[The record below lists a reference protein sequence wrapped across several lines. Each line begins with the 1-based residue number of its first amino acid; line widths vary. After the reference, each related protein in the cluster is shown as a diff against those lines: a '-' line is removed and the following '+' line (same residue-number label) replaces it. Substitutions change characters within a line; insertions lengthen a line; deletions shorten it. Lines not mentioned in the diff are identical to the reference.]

1 MPARGEG
8 VRWMKANRLLG
19 AALLLCASVSAWAAE
34 QPPAMTAAPAWV
46 QEEPLPTTAGAAGGL
61 RYELVSDQVDL
72 NGPRPL
78 WYRRISYTVL
88 RDNALGDAGQISLY
102 YQPEYQSLALNH
114 LEVWRDG
121 QRLDLRRRAH
131 YAQLRREGDLEQ
143 GLLDGALTLNISLPD
158 LRVGDRIDY
167 GYTVSGSNPVFGRGY
182 FDSYTAR
189 YDVPLGARRLRV
201 RYPAGMPLNWK
212 VSTEGFR
219 SARQRVGDMEELRL
233 DADALGAVREEK
245 DTPSGHDTYGRIE
258 LSTAANWREVA
269 DWAARLYP
277 AGFKDPAVARA
288 MAAQLKL
295 DRADPQGSMQ
305 RAIAFVQGDIRYLGL
320 EMGVNSH
327 APHAPE
333 ETLRNRYG
341 DCKDKATLLVALLG
355 LAGVQAEPV
364 LVDSSPGNNLAARL
378 PSPLAFDH
386 VVVHARTQG
395 RDFWI
400 DATRDREYGTFDAR
414 SPLPFGQ
421 GLPVRAGQ
429 ATLVDIPYPGAV
441 TPEVVVEEDVDIAMA
456 RPRRQAKFTVTTDY
470 LQGRGDD
477 AREMFESQGAEALG
491 DQYLDYMRRFYSQL
505 QLDGL
510 PTVDE
515 ADPAR
520 LRIGETY
527 RLDWHPRE
535 NDVVGFPLFQLQ
547 DWMKELPRTAR
558 RTPLALGGPR
568 LATQTVRVRSDA
580 GIWVRPS
587 REVVENPW
595 FRFTRRVDMQDGE
608 LVIEGEWERRALWIP
623 PEGVRRAAHDMARAR
638 ELLFFEH
645 DFRPNPMRS
654 IGLAPWLYAAAG
666 MGVTLLLLGVA
677 GWSAWRGG
685 LGGMLYMPYRTARR
699 LFEVPRLR
707 TLAWIALGASYV
719 LALSLYRSGGVVGL
733 LQQVV
738 WALLQWGVAWGVFW
752 GVLRVVGVRLSF
764 GRLGTALAAGMVP
777 QLPLLAGI
785 VVATLGSVAWF
796 NAMAAATPAAWPGMF
811 VASVLGIAGLA
822 WTVVSTTASVAAASG
837 ASRLRVLLAWGLTLA
852 LGLFVAGVA
861 VFVLLV
867 ARASG

>member
-1 MPARGEG
+1 MGWNKG
-8 VRWMKANRLLG
+8 KGLLA
-19 AALLLCASVSAWAAE
+19 AALLWCAAVPGWAAE
-34 QPPAMTAAPAWV
+34 QPPAMAATPAWV
-46 QEEPLPTTAGAAGGL
+46 QDEPLPAAAGASGGL

-72 NGPRPL
+72 SGAQPL
-78 WYRRISYTVL
+78 WYRRVSYTVL

-102 YQPEYQSLALNH
+102 YQPDYQHLALNH

-121 QRLDLRRRAH
+121 QRMDLRRRAH
-131 YAQLRREGDLEQ
+131 YAQLRRESDLEQ

-167 GYTVSGSNPVFGRGY
+167 AYTVTGSNPVFGRGY
-182 FDSYTAR
+182 YDSYTAR

-219 SARQRVGDMEELRL
+219 ASRQRVGTMEELHL
-233 DADALGAVREEK
+233 EADSLAAVRAEK
-245 DTPSGHDTYGRIE
+245 DTPPGHDTYGRIE
-258 LSTAANWREVA
+258 LSTAPHWRAVA
-269 DWAARLYP
+269 DWAAALYP
-277 AGFKDPAVARA
+277 HGFQDPAVARA
-288 MAAQLKL
+288 MAVQLKL

-327 APHAPE
+327 APHTPE

-355 LAGVQAEPV
+355 LAGVAAEPV
-364 LVDSSPGNNLAARL
+364 LVDSSPGNQLSARL

-386 VVVHARTQG
+386 VVVRARTQG
-395 RDFWI
+395 REFWI

-421 GLPVRAGQ
+421 GLPVRVGQ
-429 ATLVDIPYPGAV
+429 AALVDIPYPQATV
-441 TPEVVVEEDVDIAMA
+441 AEVAVEEDVDIAMA
-456 RPRRQAKFTVTTDY
+456 KPRRLARFSVVTDY
-470 LQGRGDD
+470 LHGRGDG

-491 DQYLDYMRRFYSQL
+491 DQYLEYMQRFYSQL

-520 LRIGETY
+520 LRIAETY

-580 GIWVRPS
+580 GIWVKPQRD
-587 REVVENPW
+587 VVENPW
-595 FRFTRRVDMQDGE
+595 FRFSRRIDVQDGE
-608 LVIEGEWERRALWIP
+608 LVIEGEWERRALSIP
-623 PEGVRRAAHDMARAR
+623 PDGVRRAANDMARAR

-645 DFRPNPMRS
+645 NFRPDPLRS
-654 IGLAPWLYAAAG
+654 IGVAAWLYALAG
-666 MGVTLLLLGVA
+666 LGVTLLLLGAA

-685 LGGMLYMPYRTARR
+685 LGGMLYTPYRTARR
-699 LFEVPRLR
+699 VFEAPRLR
-707 TLAWIALGASYV
+707 TLAWVAFGVSYLLV
-719 LALSLYRSGGVVGL
+719 LSLYREGGTGAML
-733 LQQVV
+733 KQVA
-738 WALLQWGVAWGVFW
+738 WALLQWTVGWSVFW
-752 GVLRVVGVRLSF
+752 GVLRLVGVRLSF
-764 GRLGTALAAGMVP
+764 GRLATALAAGMVP
-777 QLPLLAGI
+777 QLPLLAGA
-785 VVATLGSVAWF
+785 VVATLGSVAWMTS
-796 NAMAAATPAAWPGMF
+796 AGSAPPAAWPGIFVTGLLGTVAMVWT
-811 VASVLGIAGLA
+811 VAS
-822 WTVVSTTASVAAASG
+822 STASVAVASHS
-837 ASRLRVLLAWGLTLA
+837 SRLRVLAAWGL
-852 LGLFVAGVA
+852 
-861 VFVLLV
+861 VFVLALFAGGLALFV
-867 ARASG
+867 RLAAQHAG

>member
-1 MPARGEG
+1 
-8 VRWMKANRLLG
+8 MKANRLLG
-19 AALLLCASVSAWAAE
+19 TALWLCASVTAWAAE

-46 QEEPLPTTAGAAGGL
+46 QDEPLPASAAASGGL

-72 NGPRPL
+72 SGRQPL
-78 WYRRISYTVL
+78 WYRRVSYTVL
-88 RDNALGDAGQISLY
+88 RDNALGDAGQVSLY
-102 YQPEYQSLALNH
+102 YQPEYQQLALNH
-114 LEVWRDG
+114 LAVWRDG
-121 QRLDLRRRAH
+121 QRLDMRRRAH
-131 YAQLRREGDLEQ
+131 YAQLRRESDLEQ
-143 GLLDGALTLNISLPD
+143 GLLDGSLTLNISLPD

-167 GYTVSGSNPVFGRGY
+167 GYTVAGSNPVFGRGY
-182 FDSYTAR
+182 YDSYTAR

-219 SARQRVGDMEELRL
+219 SARQRVDGMEELRL
-233 DADALGAVREEK
+233 DADALPAVREEK
-245 DTPSGHDTYGRIE
+245 DTPSGHDTYGRID
-258 LSTAANWREVA
+258 LSTAAHWREVA

-277 AGFKDPAVARA
+277 QGFKDPAVARA
-288 MAAQLKL
+288 MTTQLKL

-305 RAIAFVQGDIRYLGL
+305 RAIAFVQGEIRYLGL

-333 ETLRNRYG
+333 DTLRNRYG

-364 LVDSSPGNNLAARL
+364 LVNSSPGNDLAARL

-386 VVVHARTQG
+386 VVVRARTQG
-395 RDFWI
+395 REFWV

-429 ATLVDIPYPGAV
+429 AALVDIPYPGAV

-456 RPRRQAKFTVTTDY
+456 RPRRQARFTVTTDY

-477 AREMFESQGAEALG
+477 AREMFENQGAEALG
-491 DQYLDYMRRFYSQL
+491 DRYLDYMRGFYSQL

-580 GIWVRPS
+580 GIWVKPS
-587 REVVENPW
+587 RQVIENPW
-595 FRFTRRVDMQDGE
+595 FRFSRRVDVRDGE

-623 PEGVRRAAHDMARAR
+623 PEGVRRAANDMARAR

-654 IGLAPWLYAAAG
+654 IGLAPWLYALAGVGVAA
-666 MGVTLLLLGVA
+666 LLLGAA

-685 LGGMLYMPYRTARR
+685 LGGMLYMPYRTAQKV
-699 LFEVPRLR
+699 FEAPRLR

-719 LALSLYRSGGVVGL
+719 LALSLYRAGGSLGL
-733 LQQVV
+733 LKQVG
-738 WALLQWGVAWGVFW
+738 WALLQWGVGWGVFW
-752 GVLRVVGVRLSF
+752 GVLRAVGVRLSF
-764 GRLGTALAAGMVP
+764 GRLATALAAGMVP
-777 QLPLLAGI
+777 QLPLLAGT
-785 VVATLGSVAWF
+785 VVATLGSVAW
-796 NAMAAATPAAWPGMF
+796 MAKPAAVTPGEWPGMF
-811 VASVLGIAGLA
+811 VMALFGFAGLA
-822 WTVVSTTASVAAASG
+822 WTVVSTTASVAVASG

-852 LGLFVAGVA
+852 LGMFIAGAALFVM
-861 VFVLLV
+861 LV
-867 ARASG
+867 ARAAG

>member
-1 MPARGEG
+1 MGWKRVKG
-8 VRWMKANRLLG
+8 LLG
-19 AALLLCASVSAWAAE
+19 AAMLLCASLPAWAAD
-34 QPPAMTAAPAWV
+34 QPPAMAAAPDWV
-46 QEEPLPTTAGAAGGL
+46 QHEPLPTPAGASGGV
-61 RYELVSDQVDL
+61 RYELVSDQIDL
-72 NGPRPL
+72 SGSQPL

-102 YQPEYQSLALNH
+102 YQPDYQQLALNQ

-121 QRLDLRRRAH
+121 QRLDLRHRAH
-131 YAQLRREGDLEQ
+131 YAQLRRESDLEQ

-167 GYTVSGSNPVFGRGY
+167 AYTVRGSNPVFGRGY
-182 FDSYTAR
+182 YDSYAAR
-189 YDVPLGARRLRV
+189 YDVPLGVRRMRV
-201 RYPAGMPLNWK
+201 RYPAGLPLHWK

-219 SARQRVGDMEELRL
+219 SSRQRVGAMEELRL
-233 DADALGAVREEK
+233 QADALAAVRAEK
-245 DTPSGHDTYGRIE
+245 DTPPGHDTYGRID
-258 LSTAANWREVA
+258 LSTAPDWRAVA
-269 DWAARLYP
+269 DWAAALYP
-277 AGFKDPAVARA
+277 HGFQDPAVARA
-288 MAAQLKL
+288 MATQLRL

-305 RAIAFVQGDIRYLGL
+305 RAIAFVQGEIRYLGL

-327 APHAPE
+327 APHTPE
-333 ETLRNRYG
+333 QTLRNRYG

-355 LAGVQAEPV
+355 LAGVPAEPV
-364 LVDSSPGNNLAARL
+364 LVDSSPGNDLAARL

-386 VVVHARTQG
+386 VVVRARTQG

-429 ATLVDIPYPGAV
+429 AALVDIPYPAATV
-441 TPEVVVEEDVDIAMA
+441 PEVAVEETVDIAMA
-456 RPRRQAKFTVTTDY
+456 KPRRQARFSVTTDY

-491 DQYLDYMRRFYSQL
+491 DQYLDYMRRFYTQL

-515 ADPAR
+515 DDPAR
-520 LRIGETY
+520 LRIAETY

-580 GIWVRPS
+580 GIRVKPS

-595 FRFTRRVDMQDGE
+595 FRFSRRIDVQEGE

-623 PEGVRRAAHDMARAR
+623 PDGVRRAAHDMARAR

-645 DFRPNPMRS
+645 DFRPDPLRG
-654 IGLAPWLYAAAG
+654 IGAARWLYALAG
-666 MGVTLLLLGVA
+666 FGVALLLLGAA

-685 LGGMLYMPYRTARR
+685 LGGMLYTPYRTAQRV
-699 LFEVPRLR
+699 FASPRLR
-707 TLAWIALGASYV
+707 TLAWIALAASYV
-719 LALSLYRSGGVVGL
+719 LVLSLYREGGTAVL
-733 LQQVV
+733 LKQLG
-738 WALLQWGVAWGVFW
+738 WALLQWGIGWGVFW
-752 GVLRVVGVRLSF
+752 GALRLVGVRLPF
-764 GRLGTALAAGMVP
+764 GRLATALAAGMVP
-777 QLPLLAGI
+777 QLPLLAGAF
-785 VVATLGSVAWF
+785 VATLGSVGWMTSPGSAP
-796 NAMAAATPAAWPGMF
+796 PAAWPGIFVTAVLWCVAMVWT
-811 VASVLGIAGLA
+811 VAS
-822 WTVVSTTASVAAASG
+822 STASVAVASHSG
-837 ASRLRVLLAWGLTLA
+837 RLRVLAAWGLVLVAALFAGGLA
-852 LGLFVAGVA
+852 LFVRLA
-861 VFVLLV
+861 
-867 ARASG
+867 ARHVG